1 MSTQLKGQAPLNK
14 VCILNDNRA
23 EYVKKKE
30 TKVLTPPG
38 LNPDFALD
46 FLQITLQV
54 LEFLIGKLIF
64 FNITH
69 NARYNNIIITLSKP
83 TSFEIIL

>member
-1 MSTQLKGQAPLNK
+1 MIIELNM
-14 VCILNDNRA
+14 LT
-23 EYVKKKE
+23 KE

-38 LNPDFALD
+38 LNPDSTLD
-46 FLQITLQV
+46 FLQIHLQV
-54 LEFLIGKLIF
+54 LQILIGKLIF
-64 FNITH
+64 FNIMH